1 MALVFAAALIG
12 VTGSSAGT
20 AGAPHS
26 APVLSAHAAPLQP
39 PLSVPY
45 HSKDGYSLTPPS
57 GWYPRPDVKA
67 ASMAFVAPAADPA
80 SKVGFKDNVSVVVS
94 HGFDSLGDVV
104 ATGRRELEANEGFVL
119 VDDRADA
126 LRDGRPVHVFI
137 GMYRLQR
144 VDTVRFTQMVVFDRG
159 KSFVVTFT
167 VLEPSFSANR
177 DLMKAVVNSFTLD

>member
-67 ASMAFVAPAADPA
+67 ALESAIRRRAARGGVFSMNDLRSEVDVSGPVVGAVFGQLSRAGVIEHVGYEHSTKANTKAHDIKTWRAAA
-80 SKVGFKDNVSVVVS
+80 
-94 HGFDSLGDVV
+94 
-104 ATGRRELEANEGFVL
+104 
-119 VDDRADA
+119 
-126 LRDGRPVHVFI
+126 
-137 GMYRLQR
+137 
-144 VDTVRFTQMVVFDRG
+144 
-159 KSFVVTFT
+159 
-167 VLEPSFSANR
+167 
-177 DLMKAVVNSFTLD
+177 